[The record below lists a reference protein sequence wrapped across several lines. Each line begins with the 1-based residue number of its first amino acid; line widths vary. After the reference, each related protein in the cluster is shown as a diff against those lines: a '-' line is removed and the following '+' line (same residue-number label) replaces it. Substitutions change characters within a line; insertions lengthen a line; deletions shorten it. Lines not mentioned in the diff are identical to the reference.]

1 VTERIKVLVK
11 DEASASAAYVEKRAP
26 TLGIAGALQGRVKS
40 EIRFV
45 ERETS
50 ADSKTKHLNH
60 ELRPPYCGV
69 LPACKEL
76 LLPTALNAA
85 DKPLAI
91 VINLNEGAVALGAL
105 IAGSIVTSR
114 RMDAF
119 TRAQ

>member
-1 VTERIKVLVK
+1 
-11 DEASASAAYVEKRAP
+11 VEKRAP

-85 DKPLAI
+85 DEPLAI
-91 VINLNEGAVALGAL
+91 VINLNEGADLEHLSPGP
-105 IAGSIVTSR
+105 SSH
-114 RMDAF
+114 
-119 TRAQ
+119 RAVWTHSLVHNMNGETFVQ